1 MKACQNEKRIA
12 KKSDLE
18 MMRKKILR
26 EDRKEDN
33 KLYVKKT
40 VKRKK

>member
-1 MKACQNEKRIA
+1 MKACQNEKRMA

-18 MMRKKILR
+18 SMRKKIMR

-33 KLYVKKT
+33 KTYVKKSER
-40 VKRKK
+40 RKK